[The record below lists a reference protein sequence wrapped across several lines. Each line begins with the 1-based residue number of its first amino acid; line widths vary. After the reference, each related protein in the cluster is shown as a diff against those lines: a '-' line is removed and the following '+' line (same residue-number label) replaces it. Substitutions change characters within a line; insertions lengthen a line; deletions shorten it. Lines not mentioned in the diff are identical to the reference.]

1 MSEDQKRAL
10 RHSKRMSHF
19 IIGAVAPRG
28 AGDRERESTKENIM
42 ANAKT
47 TLYVGEYIGV
57 PSAPCL
63 KALMFYVSALAT
75 GFSLPFI
82 FFTFPP
88 SPTPHPSKIMTLQV
102 VSTRL

>member
-10 RHSKRMSHF
+10 RHSKRISHF
-19 IIGAVAPRG
+19 IVGAVAPRG
-28 AGDRERESTKENIM
+28 AGDRERKENIM

-57 PSAPCL
+57 PSASCL
-63 KALMFYVSALAT
+63 KALMSYVSALAT
-75 GFSLPFI
+75 GFLLPFI

-88 SPTPHPSKIMTLQV
+88 SPTPHPSKFMTLQV